1 MTRALSIR
9 RVLADA
15 PPEGMTS
22 KEIRDALGM
31 EPCAEMTTRVS
42 AACLI
47 MRGQLNQPVERIE
60 LAAKGARNGR
70 AQVRWRLTNGLERN
84 ET

>member
-1 MTRALSIR
+1 MTRALSIL

-15 PPEGMTS
+15 PPEGMSS

-31 EPCAEMTTRVS
+31 EPCAEMTALVA

-47 MRGQLNQPVERIE
+47 MRGQLSQRVERIE
-60 LAAKGARNGR
+60 LATSGARNGR
-70 AQVRWRLTNGLERN
+70 AQVRWRLTDGRPGE
-84 ET
+84 